1 MNPTEL
7 AKLASSARLQ
17 ACAPYSKFKVGA
29 ALLGEDGK
37 TYTGCNV
44 ENASYGLSMCAERV
58 AVFKA
63 VSEGQQ
69 SLKAIALSVSGSG
82 SPCGACRQVLHEF
95 NPSMLV
101 YLADETGHIHHET
114 TLNMI
119 FPHPFGPGNLD

>member
-1 MNPTEL
+1 
-7 AKLASSARLQ
+7 
-17 ACAPYSKFKVGA
+17 
-29 ALLGEDGK
+29 
-37 TYTGCNV
+37 
-44 ENASYGLSMCAERV
+44 MCAERV

-114 TLNMI
+114 TLNMLL
-119 FPHPFGPGNLD
+119 PHAFGPENLD